1 MTPWAL
7 ILIFMFKEI
16 EMKIRNE
23 YLWLALVVIVII
35 VGPLLSIWSLN
46 TLFPVLAIPYT
57 FETWLAVML
66 VGGMFRGNFSSKK
79 D

>member
-1 MTPWAL
+1 
-7 ILIFMFKEI
+7 
-16 EMKIRNE
+16 MKIRNE
-23 YLWLALVVIVII
+23 YLWLVLLVAVII

-57 FETWLAVML
+57 LETWAAMAL
-66 VGGMFRGNFSSKK
+66 VGGVFQGLRIGKK

>member
-1 MTPWAL
+1 MTQSAL
-7 ILIFMFKEI
+7 TDLFTSKEMM
-16 EMKIRNE
+16 MKIRNE
-23 YLWLALVVIVII
+23 YLWLVLIVIVII
-35 VGPLLSIWSLN
+35 AGPLLSIWSLN

>member
-1 MTPWAL
+1 
-7 ILIFMFKEI
+7 MFKEI

-23 YLWLALVVIVII
+23 YLWLVLVVTVII
-35 VGPLLSIWSLN
+35 AGPLLSIWSLN

-57 FETWLAVML
+57 IETWAAVCL
-66 VGGMFRGNFSSKK
+66 VGGLFRSSFGSKK

>member
-1 MTPWAL
+1 MTPWVS
-7 ILIFMFKEI
+7 ILIFTFKEF
-16 EMKIRNE
+16 EMTIRNE
-23 YLWLALVVIVII
+23 YLWLVLIVAIII
-35 VGPLLSIWSLN
+35 VGPLLSIWALN

-66 VGGMFRGNFSSKK
+66 VGGMFRGSFIRK

>member
-1 MTPWAL
+1 MTQSVL
-7 ILIFMFKEI
+7 MDLFTYKEF

-23 YLWLALVVIVII
+23 YLWLVLIVIVII

-57 FETWLAVML
+57 IETWAAILL
-66 VGGMFRGNFSSKK
+66 VGGMFRGSFGTK
-79 D
+79 